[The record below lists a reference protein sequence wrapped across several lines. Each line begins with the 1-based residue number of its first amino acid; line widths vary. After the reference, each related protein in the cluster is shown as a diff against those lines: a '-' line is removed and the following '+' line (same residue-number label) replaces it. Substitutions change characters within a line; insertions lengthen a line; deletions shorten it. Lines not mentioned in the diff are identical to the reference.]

1 MNQELMIKFK
11 NVRAS
16 LIHEIKNNS
25 SFIFL
30 GSGKTN
36 VAFKKDDTVLKISFR
51 NDYEAKVINHIN
63 EHIPYMNAQV
73 FSTVFQGNTLGVII
87 SNYMETFIPQE
98 NSCGEEDFIDD
109 LFEKMNEINYSHD
122 IDHIT
127 KEIEYIIKDFPN
139 HESNM
144 KKDNFLYLA
153 KNIKHIYETKGV
165 LLSDLM
171 LNNLGRNPEN
181 NFYDIIDFGDVIR
194 CEQKLDNVQHI
205 NFEEILLL
213 PRLITNTF
221 NACI

>member
-11 NVRAS
+11 NIRTS

-122 IDHIT
+122 IEHIT

-205 NFEEILLL
+205 NFEEILLS